1 VEERIDDGHLLGS
14 GPYDGCRS
22 RPAAETG
29 INMERHMS
37 LNKNAE
43 PTTLVLGVKVYV
55 ALVDHLCTNGRVLES
70 SVRMERSRPGLL
82 CSCAVVYWRVTG
94 FWRGS
99 HM

>member
-1 VEERIDDGHLLGS
+1 MEERIDDGHLLGS

-55 ALVDHLCTNGRVLES
+55 ALVDHLCTNRRILES
-70 SVRMERSRPGLL
+70 SVRMERRAGQAYCAAAL
-82 CSCAVVYWRVTG
+82 SCIG
-94 FWRGS
+94 G
-99 HM
+99 